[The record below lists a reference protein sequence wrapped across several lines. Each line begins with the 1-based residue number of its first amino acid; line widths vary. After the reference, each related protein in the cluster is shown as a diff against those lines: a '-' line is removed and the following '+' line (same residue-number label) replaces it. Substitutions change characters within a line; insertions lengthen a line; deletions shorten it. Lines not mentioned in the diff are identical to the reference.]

1 MAKIT
6 LEDWNKAKMLF
17 EAGKSLSAINLE
29 TGIDRALISKRAKK
43 DEWVKGKTQQLI
55 LDGVRHEVEKSM
67 LEPEVLTFIEKE
79 IDERT
84 KHIKILNNLTLKNLS
99 VMGKKVNEDF
109 EMVEH
114 KLFQE
119 TVNKAAEQLLGKE
132 PQTVIN
138 NTNAQQNNQEITE
151 IRRIIVMPDGH

>member
-1 MAKIT
+1 MKH
-6 LEDWNKAKMLF
+6 L
-17 EAGKSLSAINLE
+17 
-29 TGIDRALISKRAKK
+29 
-43 DEWVKGKTQQLI
+43 KTYN
-55 LDGVRHEVEKSM
+55 EY
-67 LEPEVLTFIEKE
+67 
-79 IDERT
+79 
-84 KHIKILNNLTLKNLS
+84 N
-99 VMGKKVNEDF
+99 KVNEDF

>member
-1 MAKIT
+1 MAKTI
-6 LEDWNKAKMLF
+6 EDAL
-17 EAGKSLSAINLE
+17 ALYRSGKSTRECDKL
-29 TGIDRALISKRAKK
+29 TGINYKKIEREAKK
-43 DEWVKGKTQQLI
+43 RG
-55 LDGVRHEVEKSM
+55 VEKGDVSQLTSSM
-67 LEPEVLTFIEKE
+67 VRDKVEFVSLPVAVQEVVTNDV
-79 IDERT
+79 DERT
-84 KHIKILNNLTLKNLS
+84 KHIQILNKMTLKNLS
-99 VMGKKVNEDF
+99 FMNKKMDADF

-138 NTNAQQNNQEITE
+138 NTNAQQNNKEITE

>member
-1 MAKIT
+1 MAKTI
-6 LEDWNKAKMLF
+6 EDAL
-17 EAGKSLSAINLE
+17 ALYRSGKSTRECDKL
-29 TGIDRALISKRAKK
+29 TGINYKKIEREAKK
-43 DEWVKGKTQQLI
+43 RG
-55 LDGVRHEVEKSM
+55 VEKGDVSQLTSSM
-67 LEPEVLTFIEKE
+67 VRDKVEFVSLPVAVQEVVTNDV
-79 IDERT
+79 DERT
-84 KHIKILNNLTLKNLS
+84 KHIQILNKMTLKNLS
-99 VMGKKVNEDF
+99 FMNKKMDADF

>member
-1 MAKIT
+1 MAKTI
-6 LEDWNKAKMLF
+6 EDAL
-17 EAGKSLSAINLE
+17 ALYRSGKSTRECDKL
-29 TGIDRALISKRAKK
+29 TGINYKKIEREAKK
-43 DEWVKGKTQQLI
+43 RG
-55 LDGVRHEVEKSM
+55 VEKGDVSQLTSSM
-67 LEPEVLTFIEKE
+67 VRDKVEFVSLPVAVQEVVTNDV
-79 IDERT
+79 DERT
-84 KHIKILNNLTLKNLS
+84 KHIQILNKMTLKNLS

>member
-1 MAKIT
+1 MAKTI
-6 LEDWNKAKMLF
+6 EDAL
-17 EAGKSLSAINLE
+17 ALYRSGKSTRECDKL
-29 TGIDRALISKRAKK
+29 TGINYKKIEREAKK
-43 DEWVKGKTQQLI
+43 RG
-55 LDGVRHEVEKSM
+55 VEKGDVSQLTSSM
-67 LEPEVLTFIEKE
+67 VRDKVEFVSLPVAVQEVVTNDV
-79 IDERT
+79 DERT
-84 KHIKILNNLTLKNLS
+84 KHIQILNKMTLKNLS

-138 NTNAQQNNQEITE
+138 NTNAQQNNKEITE